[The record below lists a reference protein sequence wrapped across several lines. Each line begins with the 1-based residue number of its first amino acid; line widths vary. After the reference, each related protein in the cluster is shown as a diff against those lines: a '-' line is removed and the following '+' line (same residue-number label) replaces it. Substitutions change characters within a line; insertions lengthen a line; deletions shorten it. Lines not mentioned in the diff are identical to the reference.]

1 MKHAITVFILSI
13 LLLVGCD
20 DYEDET
26 YSISATDRAAC
37 EVYEVDTLFNTVAA
51 KVIPDTIQTI
61 SEQIDSLVSWGSVF
75 SVNEDS
81 LWKFTVPADT
91 VYTIFTSAA
100 SIPTI
105 FYYNKKLKLTVTD
118 GTGNTIEPDTDVLP
132 LEMVADCEYI
142 FSRDPHEFGRE
153 VFSFANASYLV
164 RFTME
169 ESAGF
174 KMVVLNEE

>member
-1 MKHAITVFILSI
+1 MKHAITVFVLSI

-26 YSISATDRAAC
+26 YNITAIDRTAC
-37 EVYEVDTLFNTVAA
+37 GVFEVDTLLNTVTA
-51 KVIPDTIQTI
+51 KVIPDTIQTL
-61 SEQIDSLVSWGSVF
+61 SEQITFLDTSGSIF
-75 SVNEDS
+75 TVNNDS

-91 VYTIFTSAA
+91 VYTIFKSTA

-105 FYYNKKLKLTVTD
+105 FYYNKKLKMIVTD
-118 GTGNTIEPDTDVLP
+118 GSGNNIEPDTDVLS
-132 LEMVADCEYI
+132 LEMIAECEYI
-142 FSRDPHEFGRE
+142 VSRDPHEFGRLE
-153 VFSFANASYLV
+153 FSFGNASYLV

-169 ESAGF
+169 ERASF